1 MKQTAAELIE
11 AGIKARERHWH
22 NEYQQGYQRALS
34 DISMYITEAKEMER
48 DGIVKA
54 YEAGWVNGD
63 LKMAPRFG
71 SEYFD
76 QNYNK

>member
-1 MKQTAAELIE
+1 MKFMENKQQIAVEWLIE
-11 AGIKARERHWH
+11 QLFTYGLVDKNIHPDNVIFHK
-22 NEYQQGYQRALS
+22 
-34 DISMYITEAKEMER
+34 AKEIEKEK
-48 DGIVKA
+48 IIKA

>member
-1 MKQTAAELIE
+1 MAQQTAVEYI
-11 AGIKARERHWH
+11 
-22 NEYQQGYQRALS
+22 NEYIKNNLFIDNNLLQVFE
-34 DISMYITEAKEMER
+34 EAKEIEKEK
-48 DGIVKA
+48 IIKA